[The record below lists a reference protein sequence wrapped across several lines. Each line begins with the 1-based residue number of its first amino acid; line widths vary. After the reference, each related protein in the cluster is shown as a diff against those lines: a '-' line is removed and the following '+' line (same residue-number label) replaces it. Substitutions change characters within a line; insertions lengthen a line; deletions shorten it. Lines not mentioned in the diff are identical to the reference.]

1 MSFFRKAQAHNARLL
16 FINFTF
22 WLLITLI
29 SATQL
34 YVRFQNSYE
43 GGWPNFVW
51 RQSVVWMGWAVLTP
65 FIFSLVS
72 RVRSTNR
79 LKNGMIHFGY
89 AIGFTLV
96 YTIILST
103 LSKLFFSPET
113 SIFEFLQANL
123 TTGTAAN
130 LLVYLL
136 IAAFSMLIIYY
147 QKAKLNKERQH
158 ELDLEVQS
166 LEKQLLS
173 AQLDTLKAQIQPHFL
188 FNSLHSIAS
197 LIRKN
202 ELELA
207 TETIATLSDLLRAT
221 LKNQEK
227 NLISLEE
234 EMELIAK
241 YLEVEKIRFGDTL
254 RVKFHLDEKAKS
266 TQIPAFISQPIVE
279 NCFKHAFHSM
289 DNASL
294 KISAVLDE
302 DYLSLNIED
311 NGTDLSENTGK
322 LSINGMGIKNV
333 RQRLQTIYNGSASF
347 SLSKSANGCT
357 LAKFEIP
364 IKSELHE

>member
-43 GGWPNFVW
+43 GGWLNFVW
-51 RQSVVWMGWAVLTP
+51 RQSVVWVGWAILTP

-72 RVRSTNR
+72 RVKAKNR
-79 LKNGMIHFGY
+79 LKNGLIHFGY
-89 AIGFTLV
+89 AISFTLV
-96 YTIILST
+96 YTTVLSF

-113 SIFEFLQANL
+113 TIFEFLQANL

-147 QKAKLNKERQH
+147 QKAKLDKERQH

-173 AQLDTLKAQIQPHFL
+173 AQLATLKAQIQPHFL

-207 TETIATLSDLLRAT
+207 TETIANLSDLLRIT

-227 NLISLEE
+227 NLVSLEE
-234 EMELIAK
+234 ELELISK
-241 YLEVEKIRFGDTL
+241 YLEVERIRFGDTL
-254 RVKFHLDEKAKS
+254 TVEVHMDEKAKNIP
-266 TQIPAFISQPIVE
+266 IPAFISQPIVE
-279 NCFKHAFHSM
+279 NSFKHAFNSG
-289 DNASL
+289 DTASL
-294 KISAVLDE
+294 KISALVNKNCL
-302 DYLSLNIED
+302 LLNIED
-311 NGTDLSENTGK
+311 NGTALHENFQQSSVK
-322 LSINGMGIKNV
+322 GMGIKHV
-333 RQRLQTIYNGSASF
+333 RQRLHTIYNGSASF
-347 SLSKSANGCT
+347 SLSKNSDGHT

-364 IKSELHE
+364 TDSELHE